1 MAIKD
6 VLVSPERLA
15 AYQKI
20 CPCLHVLPIF
30 HVLGSDQ
37 CKTMY
42 LLLGNGNKGEVV
54 CVCM

>member
-15 AYQKI
+15 AYQRFAHVFMYF
-20 CPCLHVLPIF
+20 PYLHE
-30 HVLGSDQ
+30 LGSDQ

-42 LLLGNGNKGEVV
+42 LLLGNGNKGEFV